1 MYSLNK
7 VSFIGHVGK
16 DPNIHDTQ
24 DGKTLASFSLAT
36 SESWIDKNT
45 NERIEKT
52 EWHNIVAFDTNIVKL
67 VGKYLKKGSKL
78 YIEGTLKTR
87 KWMDK
92 SNNERYTTEVV
103 LQQYK
108 SALIILS
115 GVTDVTQH
123 DVNDALAEQD
133 DDEIPF

>member
-7 VSFIGHVGK
+7 VSLIGHVGK

-45 NERIEKT
+45 NEKIEKT
-52 EWHNIVAFDTNIVKL
+52 EWHNIVAFDKNIVKL
-67 VGKYLKKGSKL
+67 VSKYLKKGSKL
-78 YIEGTLKTR
+78 YIEGALKTR
-87 KWMDK
+87 KWVDK

-115 GVTDVTQH
+115 GVTDVTQR
-123 DVNDALAEQD
+123 DVNDALAED

>member
-7 VSFIGHVGK
+7 VSLIGHVSK
-16 DPNIHDTQ
+16 DPDIRMTQ
-24 DGKTLASFSLAT
+24 DGKELASFSLAT

-45 NERIEKT
+45 DERVKKT

-67 VGKYLKKGSKL
+67 VNKYLTKGSKL
-78 YIEGTLKTR
+78 YIEGALKTR
-87 KWMDK
+87 KWVDK
-92 SNNERYTTEVV
+92 NNNERYTTEVI

-115 GVTDVTQH
+115 GVTDVTQR
-123 DVNDALAEQD
+123 DVNNTLAEQD